1 MNGAGIPAPDGL
13 PAGAATVLP
22 DGSPDQLAA
31 ALPPGNVVVLGGPGS
46 GKTALL
52 EAPMPRLLARP
63 GGPARLL
70 TSSRQAALA
79 STERL
84 LAALTT
90 AAGGALGCVT
100 WHAFARGLVT
110 SPAVALTGGG
120 PTTVE
125 AARYPAPAEEAE
137 AVARLL
143 RLAHER
149 DGVPHGRMAVLLP
162 SARPLGGAPP

>member
-52 EAPMPRLLARP
+52 EAAMHRLLARP
-63 GGPARLL
+63 GATARLL

-79 STERL
+79 ATERL
-84 LAALTT
+84 LAGLTT
-90 AAGGALGCVT
+90 TAGGALARVT
-100 WHAFARGLVT
+100 
-110 SPAVALTGGG
+110 
-120 PTTVE
+120 
-125 AARYPAPAEEAE
+125 
-137 AVARLL
+137 
-143 RLAHER
+143 
-149 DGVPHGRMAVLLP
+149 PHP
-162 SARPLGGAPP
+162 